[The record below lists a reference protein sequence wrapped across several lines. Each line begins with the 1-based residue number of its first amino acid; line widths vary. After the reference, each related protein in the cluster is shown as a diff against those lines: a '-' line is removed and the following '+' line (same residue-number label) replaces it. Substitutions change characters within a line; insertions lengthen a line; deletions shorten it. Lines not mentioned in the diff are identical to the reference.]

1 MYQIA
6 ICDDRREDRAQLSAL
21 TRQVLRDKH
30 IEAELTLYATAAA
43 LLQDMQGGHAPY
55 DLYLLDI
62 LMGDENGVDLARTLR
77 QMRDPR
83 RLVFVTSSR
92 DYAVE
97 KVWNPSGAATHEI
110 TLALYRTTDAE
121 AVGSL
126 DGEPVPADE
135 LDLSEG
141 VLKVML
147 SGNSWTHTFQNL
159 PRYNANSQLYY
170 YYALELDSSGDP
182 IPRNG
187 KITQNGTDYEV
198 SYDWGEDGS
207 KTTVTNTTATG
218 LTGIKTWVDNGNA
231 YGTRPVAEKFR
242 LNLWRKLTSAENWT
256 PVDLEED

>member
-1 MYQIA
+1 MVELDGGGWVQIN
-6 ICDDRREDRAQLSAL
+6 QPVTLLSGE
-21 TRQVLRDKH
+21 
-30 IEAELTLYATAAA
+30 EATYTFTNTL
-43 LLQDMQGGHAPY
+43 
-55 DLYLLDI
+55 
-62 LMGDENGVDLARTLR
+62 
-77 QMRDPR
+77 
-83 RLVFVTSSR
+83 SR

-170 YYALELDSSGDP
+170 YYALGAGQQRRSH
-182 IPRNG
+182 PRNG

-218 LTGIKTWVDNGNA
+218 LTGIKTWVDNGNV
-231 YGTRPVAEKFR
+231 YGTRPTGLTLILERRVGTGNWDDVSARYTPAWDTTTYADQNQWTYTYTGLPSCDKDGNPYTIRCGR
-242 LNLWRKLTSAENWT
+242 LFPPGIRSRAGPTAALQMSSPA
-256 PVDLEED
+256 P